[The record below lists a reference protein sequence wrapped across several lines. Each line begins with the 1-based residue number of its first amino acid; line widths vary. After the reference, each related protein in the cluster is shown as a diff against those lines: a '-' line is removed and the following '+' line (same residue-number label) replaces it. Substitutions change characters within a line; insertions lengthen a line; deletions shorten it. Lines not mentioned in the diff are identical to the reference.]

1 MINFIVLIAI
11 LIYIFRNADFDY
23 DEPCVPDEKKCRAC
37 PFPCDKRKN

>member
-11 LIYIFRNADFDY
+11 LIYIFRNADFDNP
-23 DEPCVPDEKKCRAC
+23 EPCVPDEKECEAC